1 MPGAAERPGAPAE
14 GQEAEGREEGRE
26 EGRRAI
32 LAEGLRVLR
41 LEAGAISALEGRLD
55 DAFVRA
61 VELLRDSAGRVVVS
75 GIGKSGIIARKLS
88 ATLTSTG
95 SPATFIHPVE
105 GMHGDLGL
113 ISADDV
119 AVLLS
124 KSGSTDE
131 LTGLL
136 EYLVRMDV
144 PVIAM
149 TGRPDSPLARY
160 ATAVLD
166 CSVDEE
172 ACPMD
177 LAPTSSTTATLAMA
191 DALAM
196 ALLMEKGFRPEDF
209 ARIHPGGSLGRK
221 LTLRVEDVMVRESYP
236 WRGEDARM
244 RDLIVPL
251 AEMRGTVPIVDG
263 DRRVVGVV
271 TTGDLTRLMEHRD
284 DFLDAPVREVMTRDP
299 KIARPDELAAGAV
312 HRMEEHGVMALPVV
326 EDEGLLVGIVH
337 LHDLMRS
344 GAV

>member
-1 MPGAAERPGAPAE
+1 MTGVAE
-14 GQEAEGREEGRE
+14 GTGTSAEGRSGDRRE
-26 EGRRAI
+26 I
-32 LAEGLRVLR
+32 LEEGLRVVR
-41 LEAGAISALEGRLD
+41 LEARAVSGLEDRMD
-55 DAFVRA
+55 ETFVRA
-61 VELLRDSAGRVVVS
+61 VELLRDSTGRVVVS
-75 GIGKSGIIARKLS
+75 GIGKSGIIGRKLS

-95 SPATFIHPVE
+95 TPANFIHPVE
-105 GMHGDLGL
+105 GLHGDLGM

-119 AVLLS
+119 AVLIS
-124 KSGSTDE
+124 KSGATDE
-131 LTGLL
+131 MTGLL

-149 TGRPDSPLARY
+149 TGRRDSPLARY
-160 ATAVLD
+160 AEVVLD
-166 CSVDEE
+166 CTVDEE

-196 ALLMEKGFRPEDF
+196 ALLREKGFRPEDF

-221 LTLRVEDVMVRESYP
+221 LTLRVEDVMVTESYP
-236 WRGEDARM
+236 WRDEGAVM

-251 AEMRGTVPIVDG
+251 AEMRGTVPIVDEE
-263 DRRVVGVV
+263 RRVVGVV

-299 KIARPDELAAGAV
+299 KISRPDELAAGAV

-326 EDEGLLVGIVH
+326 EDAGRLVGIVH